1 MTTILYLKLLY
12 LVQFAY
18 DICSLKKKKKTFSNL
33 LKLLIEHLINFTN
46 FPLSTS

>member
-18 DICSLKKKKKTFSNL
+18 DICSLKKKKTLSNL